1 MSATALKAAATGN
14 VANNGQPKTLAH
26 LMTDPKIKAQMA
38 LALPKHMTADRLA
51 RIALT
56 EIRKVPALAKCNQ
69 ESFLGAVMQCA
80 QLGLE
85 PGNALGHAY
94 LLPFGNG
101 KAKDGLSNVQLIIG
115 YRGMID
121 LARRSGQIVSL
132 TARTVHQNDQF

>member
-56 EIRKVPALAKCNQ
+56 EIRKSTGPG
-69 ESFLGAVMQCA
+69 EMQSGEFPRRRDA
-80 QLGLE
+80 MRAAR
-85 PGNALGHAY
+85 PGTG
-94 LLPFGNG
+94 
-101 KAKDGLSNVQLIIG
+101 
-115 YRGMID
+115 
-121 LARRSGQIVSL
+121 
-132 TARTVHQNDQF
+132 